1 MYSCTGVDSVAPKVT
16 SKNTACR
23 FFHATSS
30 AGKVERGAPPTVS
43 SRLLISALEKT
54 SLPLPRSH
62 RWTARDTGGLR
73 LPHLR
78 YVRRTLTTII
88 VLIKVADVLIKVA
101 DSAIIATV
109 LHSEFLRKNARR
121 YIQAA
126 AGCYC
131 SSLAGARRSGT
142 FPLPLPEGLAPRTR
156 GCYRLGFVVLC
167 TDK

>member
-1 MYSCTGVDSVAPKVT
+1 M
-16 SKNTACR
+16 
-23 FFHATSS
+23 
-30 AGKVERGAPPTVS
+30 
-43 SRLLISALEKT
+43 
-54 SLPLPRSH
+54 
-62 RWTARDTGGLR
+62 
-73 LPHLR
+73 
-78 YVRRTLTTII
+78 
-88 VLIKVADVLIKVA
+88 LIKVA

-126 AGCYC
+126 AG

-142 FPLPLPEGLAPRTR
+142 FPLPEGLAPQTI

>member
-1 MYSCTGVDSVAPKVT
+1 MRWK
-16 SKNTACR
+16 R
-23 FFHATSS
+23 
-30 AGKVERGAPPTVS
+30 
-43 SRLLISALEKT
+43 
-54 SLPLPRSH
+54 PLYLCPVR
-62 RWTARDTGGLR
+62 TARDTGGLR

-88 VLIKVADVLIKVA
+88 VLIKVA

-126 AGCYC
+126 AGCYY

-142 FPLPLPEGLAPRTR
+142 FPLPEGLAPQTI